1 MLICYT
7 SSSLQLWQETKR
19 GRNLFCVGS
28 SNHFPILLKPLNQ
41 MHLKL
46 SHQNA
51 VIKLHNLWGFFFPEE
66 KYFSHLLQFSSL
78 PGCPSYFYF
87 DRYFFGRA
95 LHLLI
100 LHSVSVIRELLSA
113 SLREKVSPSKL
124 IHFQSSSISNSPTQI
139 DLNLWKVKGFKCIH
153 ISLLKFCVVRNMTQ
167 N

>member
-1 MLICYT
+1 MDKSVNLLYIFSSPMLICYT
-7 SSSLQLWQETKR
+7 SSPLQLWQETKR

-113 SLREKVSPSKL
+113 SLRERVSPSKL
-124 IHFQSSSISNSPTQI
+124 IVTFSQVPFLTVPPKLTSICE
-139 DLNLWKVKGFKCIH
+139 K
-153 ISLLKFCVVRNMTQ
+153 
-167 N
+167 